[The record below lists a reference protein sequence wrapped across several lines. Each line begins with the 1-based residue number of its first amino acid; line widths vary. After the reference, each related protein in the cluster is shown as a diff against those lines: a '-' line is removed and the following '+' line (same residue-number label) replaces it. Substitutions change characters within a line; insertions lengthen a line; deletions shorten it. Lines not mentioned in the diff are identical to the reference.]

1 MDAFLESN
9 RLLPY
14 SEKIA
19 SLEAAFKF
27 STGELEDLEKRRD
40 FARSQKLTY
49 SHISRKVN
57 IMKQRLA
64 GIEGAMA
71 QVRSEERGSS
81 LSPVPEDSESAAPS
95 SLNQAAAP
103 PQAGGVSSTP
113 PPVNT
118 DRHPDNEATAT
129 SEVVSSASPPSL
141 NQATALPEAGGVGS
155 TPPPVNETSAALPPV
170 SEPTAPPGA
179 VNTAVPPVE
188 EATATP
194 PVNEVT
200 APSRVV
206 DPASPP
212 VNEVTA
218 PSEVVDPASP
228 PVINAVV
235 PPVPVPANVVEAVI
249 PPTAPTAAPVGVV
262 DAALPP
268 VTETSAPLTPNVVPT
283 TTGVIKPEAQ
293 EVVLPPASSFV
304 PPVGQAPLTRVKPE
318 AQEVAVPLPERPV
331 PVRPAQQDPMQPVK
345 PEAQE
350 AALPPPASGA
360 PPIATAQQVHIKPK
374 VEAADRLPPKG
385 SNKRKPDADLE
396 VIVISSDSD
405 TPGPVKPT
413 VKRAKR
419 TGPKAGAKGKGK
431 SKMKPE
437 DEGMRLID
445 DADFQLLREGSEP
458 ESVPQILTK
467 AELAEEDNKFALA
480 GENSM
485 HNFITHN
492 LMLSGRIRSK
502 ARKVQEYLPES
513 ATTSRILAMSMFLLD
528 NGTGQTK
535 CAYHSVLDHQCLV
548 NDQDSRELKGTVRK
562 PKFDKKVTGVPFS
575 PSQTTTALPSSV
587 AKVPGPAKSLVI
599 KRLPSHNDNPHKVP
613 PVVSGM
619 GEAELLTFFRKIGEA
634 YYLHCGCELETCLL
648 DFYLWKSSPML
659 VSPSTGAME
668 YFGVSP
674 DPRHRGHF
682 NHIFRALRIRV
693 DDLYLFDRNGVRR
706 DTSNAPEAL
715 LNWYSYHGLTLPSP
729 APPTPQ
735 PKQRQKPQYVE
746 IDDLPTPGP
755 SGHRSFADLSL
766 SEAEDVD
773 MGDEEM
779 DLGS

>member
-1 MDAFLESN
+1 MSAQPTSAQAVMDAFLESN

-331 PVRPAQQDPMQPVK
+331 PPVK

-729 APPTPQ
+729 LLPPLSPSND
-735 PKQRQKPQYVE
+735 RS
-746 IDDLPTPGP
+746 PT
-755 SGHRSFADLSL
+755 
-766 SEAEDVD
+766 EDVD